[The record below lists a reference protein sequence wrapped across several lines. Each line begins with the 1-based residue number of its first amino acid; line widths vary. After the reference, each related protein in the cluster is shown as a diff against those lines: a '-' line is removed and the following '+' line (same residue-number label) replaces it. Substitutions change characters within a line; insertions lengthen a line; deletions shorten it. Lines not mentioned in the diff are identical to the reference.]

1 MDLRLYAITDERF
14 MDETNIA
21 DKVAAAIE
29 GGVSVIQYRAKS
41 KDSVVMYREA
51 LIVRDVTKK
60 YRIPFI
66 VNDRLDIALAVSADG
81 VHVGQTDLPVS
92 VIRRI
97 VGRDFIVG
105 LSTHNLFQVEN
116 ANKEEVNYIGFGPV
130 FPTNTKKNPD
140 PVVGVD
146 SLCEAVKKSVHPVI
160 AIGGINSDNIGSI
173 LMCKPAGVA
182 VVRAVFDGDP
192 FLNARKLRE
201 KIDAEMGGSLS

>member
-41 KDSVVMYREA
+41 KDSAVMYREA
-51 LIVRDVTKK
+51 LIVRDVTRK
-60 YRIPFI
+60 YGIPFI

-81 VHVGQTDLPVS
+81 VHVGQADLPVS
-92 VIRRI
+92 VVRKIT
-97 VGRDFIVG
+97 GRDFIVG
-105 LSTHNLFQVEN
+105 LSTHNLFQVED
-116 ANKEEVNYIGFGPV
+116 ANKEKVNYIGFGPV

-140 PVVGVD
+140 PVVGLD
-146 SLCEAVKKSVHPVI
+146 GLREAVKKSVHSVV
-160 AIGGINSDNIGSI
+160 AIGGINSDNIDSV
-173 LMCKPAGVA
+173 LVCKPAGIA

>member
-29 GGVSVIQYRAKS
+29 GGVSVVQYRAKN

-51 LIVRDVTKK
+51 LIVREITRK
-60 YRIPFI
+60 YGVPFI

-81 VHVGQTDLPVS
+81 VHVGQSDLPVS

-97 VGRDFIVG
+97 AGKYFVVG
-105 LSTHNLFQVEN
+105 LSTHDLFQVGN
-116 ANKEEVNYIGFGPV
+116 ANKEEVDYIGFGPV

-140 PVVGVD
+140 PVVGVG
-146 SLCEAVKKSVHPVI
+146 SLREAVKKSVHPVV
-160 AIGGINSDNIGSI
+160 AIGGINSDNIDSV
-173 LMCKPAGVA
+173 LMCKSAGIA

-201 KIDAEMGGSLS
+201 KIDAEMGRSLP